1 MLQLLILKCVTV
13 DVAGASEIAGCEAV
27 LSSV

>member
-1 MLQLLILKCVTV
+1 MLRRLILKSVAV
-13 DVAGASEIAGCEAV
+13 DVASASEIAGCEAV